1 MDEQPLLPPFQL
13 VFRGNDAEKHQ
24 LDAVQAGKS
33 IAGTA
38 RLYNSVLHFS
48 FHGQIPARNY
58 RPYIRT
64 YTQAPT
70 AGCLELTLIA
80 ATLYNQI
87 NAYPVIVQKA
97 VEFVFPKLLKAIFSS
112 RTKQSAQMMK
122 ALDIIHDQS
131 KQSHAQTTQSLS
143 LAQTAIGAIAA
154 DKAQLLGLVQQ
165 LTNNNRAAMA
175 EMVSP
180 IGYSCRSLTHFD
192 KTPMAQVIDEPMA
205 ESMRSKEELEV
216 GTQMRFEGTIFA
228 VNKATGAC
236 SVRLT
241 ESGTEIR
248 GKITDPALQHTHNAY
263 TIALDTDAK
272 ILLTAKPLLK
282 DGEVVKLFISDAQP
296 KISA

>member
-1 MDEQPLLPPFQL
+1 MDEQPLLPAFQL
-13 VFRGNDAEKHQ
+13 AYRGNDAEKHQ

-48 FHGQIPARNY
+48 FHGRIPARNY

-64 YTQAPT
+64 YTQAPR

-80 ATLYNQI
+80 ATLYDQI

-97 VEFVFPKLLKAIFSS
+97 VEFIFPKLLKAIFAS
-112 RTKQSAQMMK
+112 RTKQSAEMMK
-122 ALDIIHDQS
+122 TLEIIHDQS
-131 KQSHAQTTQSLS
+131 KQRHAEVTQSLS

-154 DKAQLLGLVQQ
+154 DKAQLFGLVQQ

-180 IGYSCRSLTHFD
+180 IGYSCRTLTHFD

-205 ESMRSKEELEV
+205 ESMRSQEELEV
-216 GTQMRFEGTIFA
+216 GTQAIFKGIILG
-228 VNKATGAC
+228 VDKVTGAC
-236 SVRLT
+236 RVKLI
-241 ESGTEIR
+241 ENGQEIR
-248 GKITDPALQHTHNAY
+248 GKITDPALQSTHNIY
-263 TIALDTDAK
+263 TAALDTADQVT
-272 ILLTAKPLLK
+272 LTAKPILK
-282 DGEVVKLFISDAQP
+282 NGELSKLFISDA
-296 KISA
+296 K